1 MTIRDT
7 AANGEAKRPSRS
19 EAASGRSDRK
29 PARGKARH
37 LSLALQGGGSLGA
50 FTWGV
55 LDRLLEEEDLTFDA
69 ISGAS
74 AGAGNAVVLAGG
86 LLAGGKPE
94 ARRRLDH
101 FWERLSQMA
110 PPKGGATASLFADM
124 ASRFLSP
131 YQLNPFNLNP
141 LEALLSAEVD
151 FEALRA
157 DPPVRLLIAATAVTS
172 GRLQIFRETELT
184 RDMVLASMCLPM
196 LTQAV
201 QIKGER
207 YWDGGYSA
215 NPPLTALVE
224 ASDASDLLIVQIM
237 PTAGQDLPAS
247 APDIVKRLE
256 QITFNGVFLREAAAL
271 TAMARVAGSGS
282 QDPAFSR
289 KLHRLR
295 LHHLSAEREMSA
307 LSEAS
312 GGNLEWPFLL
322 SLRESGRAAAEDWLA
337 HGVSEPIMEKGRL
350 QAAIRTHVRKMLQR
364 LTARQ
369 HANRD
374 PKRSTQTC
382 IKSDREEPGS

>member
-1 MTIRDT
+1 MTVRNT
-7 AANGEAKRPSRS
+7 AADCEAKPSRRS
-19 EAASGRSDRK
+19 EAASRRADPK

-55 LDRLLEEEDLTFDA
+55 LDRLLEEDDLTFDA
-69 ISGAS
+69 ISGGS
-74 AGAGNAVVLAGG
+74 AGAGNAVVLAAG

-101 FWERLSQMA
+101 FWGRLSQMA
-110 PPKGGATASLFADM
+110 PPKGGATAALFADM

-141 LEALLSAEVD
+141 LEALLSTEVD

-157 DPPVRLLIAATAVTS
+157 DPPVRLLIAATAVS
-172 GRLQIFRETELT
+172 NGRLQIFRETELT

-196 LTQAV
+196 LSQAV
-201 QIKGER
+201 QIDGEG
-207 YWDGGYSA
+207 YWDGGYAA

-224 ASDASDLLIVQIM
+224 ASDAPDLLIVQIM
-237 PTAGQDLPAS
+237 PTAGQEVPIS

-256 QITFNGVFLREAAAL
+256 QISFNGVFLREAAAL
-271 TAMARVAGSGS
+271 TAMARAAGPGS

-289 KLHRLR
+289 KLQRLR
-295 LHHLSAEREMSA
+295 LHHLSAEREMAA

-312 GGNLEWPFLL
+312 GDNLDWPFLL
-322 SLRESGRAAAEDWLA
+322 SLRESGRAVAEDWLA
-337 HGVSEPIMEKGRL
+337 HGI
-350 QAAIRTHVRKMLQR
+350 QRTNHG
-364 LTARQ
+364 
-369 HANRD
+369 
-374 PKRSTQTC
+374 
-382 IKSDREEPGS
+382 EG

>member
-1 MTIRDT
+1 MTVRNT
-7 AANGEAKRPSRS
+7 AAKVHTRRPGRS
-19 EAASGRSDRK
+19 EAASERADPK

-55 LDRLLEEEDLTFDA
+55 LDRLLEEDDLTFDA

-74 AGAGNAVVLAGG
+74 AGAGNAVVLAAG

-110 PPKGGATASLFADM
+110 PPKGGATAALFTDM

-157 DPPVRLLIAATAVTS
+157 NPPLRLLIAATAVS
-172 GRLQIFRETELT
+172 NGRLQIFRETELT

-196 LTQAV
+196 LSQAV
-201 QIKGER
+201 QIDGER
-207 YWDGGYSA
+207 YWDGGYAA

-224 ASDASDLLIVQIM
+224 ASDAPDLLIVQIM
-237 PTAGQDLPAS
+237 PTAGQEVPTA

-289 KLHRLR
+289 KLQRLR

-312 GGNLEWPFLL
+312 GASLEWEFLRT
-322 SLRESGRAAAEDWLA
+322 LRESGRAAAESWLA
-337 HGVSEPIMEKGRL
+337 HGIGEPIMDKG
-350 QAAIRTHVRKMLQR
+350 V
-364 LTARQ
+364 LTA
-369 HANRD
+369 A
-374 PKRSTQTC
+374 
-382 IKSDREEPGS
+382 E

>member
-1 MTIRDT
+1 MTFRNT
-7 AANGEAKRPSRS
+7 APDGQVNLPSRS
-19 EAASGRSDRK
+19 EAASGRSASK
-29 PARGKARH
+29 PARGKTRH

-101 FWERLSQMA
+101 FWERLSRMA
-110 PPKGGATASLFADM
+110 PPKGGATANLFTDM

-157 DPPVRLLIAATAVTS
+157 DPPVRLLIAATAVS
-172 GRLQIFRETELT
+172 NGRLQIFRETELT

-196 LTQAV
+196 LSQAV
-201 QIKGER
+201 QVGGER

-215 NPPLTALVE
+215 NPPLISLVE
-224 ASDASDLLIVQIM
+224 ASDASDMLIVQIM
-237 PTAGQDLPAS
+237 PTAGQELPVS
-247 APDIVKRLE
+247 SPDIVKRLE
-256 QITFNGVFLREAAAL
+256 QITFNAAAL
-271 TAMARVAGSGS
+271 TAMARVAGSG
-282 QDPAFSR
+282 
-289 KLHRLR
+289 
-295 LHHLSAEREMSA
+295 
-307 LSEAS
+307 
-312 GGNLEWPFLL
+312 
-322 SLRESGRAAAEDWLA
+322 
-337 HGVSEPIMEKGRL
+337 
-350 QAAIRTHVRKMLQR
+350 
-364 LTARQ
+364 
-369 HANRD
+369 
-374 PKRSTQTC
+374 
-382 IKSDREEPGS
+382 

>member
-7 AANGEAKRPSRS
+7 AAKDHTRRPGRS
-19 EAASGRSDRK
+19 AAASKRSVPK
-29 PARGKARH
+29 PARGKTKH

-110 PPKGGATASLFADM
+110 PPSHGVAGALVADM
-124 ASRFLSP
+124 TSRFLSP

-141 LEALLSAEVD
+141 LEGLLSTEVD

-157 DPPVRLLIAATAVTS
+157 NPPVRLLIAATAVS
-172 GRLQIFRETELT
+172 NGRLQIFRETELT
-184 RDMVLASMCLPM
+184 REMLLASMCLPM
-196 LTQAV
+196 LSQAV
-201 QIKGER
+201 QIDGER

-215 NPPLTALVE
+215 NPPLIALVE
-224 ASDASDLLIVQIM
+224 ASDASDMLIVQIM
-237 PTAGQDLPAS
+237 PTAGQELPVS
-247 APDIVKRLE
+247 SPDIVKRLE
-256 QITFNGVFLREAAAL
+256 QISFNGVFLREAAAL
-271 TAMARVAGSGS
+271 TAMAHVAGSGS

-289 KLHRLR
+289 KLKRLR
-295 LHHLSAEREMSA
+295 LHGLSAEREMSA

-312 GGNLEWPFLL
+312 GDNLDWAFLL
-322 SLRESGRAAAEDWLA
+322 SLRESGRAAAEHWLA
-337 HGVSEPIMEKGRL
+337 QGMSEPLMQNGRL
-350 QAAIRTHVRKMLQR
+350 RAA
-364 LTARQ
+364 
-369 HANRD
+369 
-374 PKRSTQTC
+374 
-382 IKSDREEPGS
+382 E

>member
-1 MTIRDT
+1 MTARNT
-7 AANGEAKRPSRS
+7 AAQGEAKRPSRS
-19 EAASGRSDRK
+19 EAASGRSDPK
-29 PARGKARH
+29 SARGKARH

-101 FWERLSQMA
+101 FWERLSRMA
-110 PPKGGATASLFADM
+110 PPKGGATANLFTDM

-157 DPPVRLLIAATAVTS
+157 NPPVRLLIAATSVS
-172 GRLQIFRETELT
+172 NGRLQIFRETELT
-184 RDMVLASMCLPM
+184 REMVLASMCLPM
-196 LTQAV
+196 LSQAV
-201 QIKGER
+201 QVDGER

-215 NPPLTALVE
+215 NPPLISLVE
-224 ASDASDLLIVQIM
+224 APDASDMLIVQIM
-237 PTAGQDLPAS
+237 PTAGQELPVS
-247 APDIVKRLE
+247 SPDIVKRLE

-271 TAMARVAGSGS
+271 TTMARVAASES

-289 KLHRLR
+289 KLQKLR
-295 LHHLSAEREMSA
+295 LHHISAEWEHSA

-312 GGNLEWPFLL
+312 GAISMGSSCELCAKA
-322 SLRESGRAAAEDWLA
+322 G
-337 HGVSEPIMEKGRL
+337 GRL
-350 QAAIRTHVRKMLQR
+350 RKPGLP
-364 LTARQ
+364 TA
-369 HANRD
+369 
-374 PKRSTQTC
+374 
-382 IKSDREEPGS
+382 